1 MSKRLYLLRHAKSSW
16 KHPELTDHERPL
28 SGRGRRAATA
38 IARHLDQREIA
49 PELVWC
55 STARRAPETV
65 ERIDAALAAAAVKY
79 EPRLSAATAGAL
91 LERLHGVPDAIASVM
106 LIGHNPAIEQ
116 LALDLAPPSL
126 ERRELETKSRRPRSP
141 SSSSSAE
148 LARRPSRR
156 GDARQRRTTPRSQ
169 DLTQQSNEP
178 WPRSDSRG
186 VTLCPRRRSPR
197 PPGRCSLSQD
207 ENAC

>member
-1 MSKRLYLLRHAKSSW
+1 LYLPRHAKSKSC

-28 SGRGRRAATA
+28 AGRGQRAATA
-38 IARHLDQREIA
+38 IARHLDQCEIA

-55 STARRAPETV
+55 STARRAPATV
-65 ERIDAALAAAAVKY
+65 ERIEVALPAAAVKY
-79 EPRLSAATAGAL
+79 EPRLYAATAGAL

-106 LIGHNPAIEQ
+106 LIGHNAAIEQ
-116 LALDLAPPSL
+116 LALELARLSL

-141 SSSSSAE
+141 SSSSSAQ

-156 GDARQRRTTPRSQ
+156 GDAHQHRTTPRSR

-178 WPRSDSRG
+178 SPRSDSRG
-186 VTLCPRRRSPR
+186 VTLPHDHRDAAPYRALR
-197 PPGRCSLSQD
+197 
-207 ENAC
+207 